1 MTKKEVAKGKISTY
15 AVIML
20 LSAIIIIII
29 AAMADNREARF
40 ITEIEATNQTNMTI
54 QNEIVSLK
62 DENYALKNEKESLSK
77 QLEEISAENKIYNI
91 SFVKLFCV
99 WTNIHLSI
107 FHFALSFAVLIE
119 AIKILFTSTHLSKI
133 VLS

>member
-1 MTKKEVAKGKISTY
+1 MTKKEVTKSKLGTY

-40 ITEIEATNQTNMTI
+40 ITELEATNQTNMTI

-91 SFVKLFCV
+91 LSEGLSLLKSDKKAAKAKLSE
-99 WTNIHLSI
+99 IDEA
-107 FHFALSFAVLIE
+107 ALPENCKQIYE
-119 AIKILFTSTHLSKI
+119 TIKDII
-133 VLS
+133 VTD